1 MDNRHFIAKRAAQY
15 FKRGDVVNL
24 GIGIPSLCGDYA
36 EEGVMFQT
44 ENGLI
49 GVGRTADGL
58 LITDRFTNA
67 GGIPFVPVA
76 GAVSMDVAMSF
87 SVIRSGRMAATVLG
101 GLQVSA
107 DGDLANWATPGKA
120 FGMGGAMDLCTGAK
134 KVIVAMELTAKNG
147 TAKVVNKCT
156 LPLTAVKCVDH
167 IVTECCVI
175 DVTGAGM
182 VLTEIREGYSIV
194 DIQNRVEP
202 ILLIADDLK
211 IMEEE

>member
-1 MDNRHFIAKRAAQY
+1 
-15 FKRGDVVNL
+15 
-24 GIGIPSLCGDYA
+24 
-36 EEGVMFQT
+36 
-44 ENGLI
+44 
-49 GVGRTADGL
+49 
-58 LITDRFTNA
+58 
-67 GGIPFVPVA
+67 
-76 GAVSMDVAMSF
+76 MDVAMSF

-120 FGMGGAMDLCTGAK
+120 FGMGGHGSLHRELK

-175 DVTGAGM
+175 DVYRRGAWF
-182 VLTEIREGYSIV
+182 
-194 DIQNRVEP
+194 
-202 ILLIADDLK
+202 
-211 IMEEE
+211 